1 MTQPTTRA
9 TLKDYAKRKLG
20 HPVVELNIDDDQLED
35 CIDDAL
41 EYFQEYHFDGT
52 YPTFVKIQI
61 SGSTL
66 KIQSN
71 TVFETGETITGGT
84 SGVRATV
91 HEYHSANTT
100 IRYKNPEVKSGGD
113 GNTYYANTTTTF
125 GNAETITGGT
135 SALTATTAAS
145 SAATTGD
152 FDNHYVAIEENVI
165 GIKGVIPFYADTNK
179 STNMFSVNYQ
189 YVLHDLYAMGGMGDF
204 KSYVFTQ
211 QKLSMINDLFSGL
224 PRFRFN
230 RHMDRLYLDINWN
243 ADLKI
248 DDWLIIEA
256 YAIIDPA
263 TYTDVWG
270 DMFLKKYVT
279 SLFKKQWGQNLI
291 KFEGMQLPGGVTLNG
306 RQLYDDA
313 NTEIEKVEEEIQL
326 KYQLPDD
333 FYVG

>member
-1 MTQPTTRA
+1 
-9 TLKDYAKRKLG
+9 
-20 HPVVELNIDDDQLED
+20 
-35 CIDDAL
+35 
-41 EYFQEYHFDGT
+41 
-52 YPTFVKIQI
+52 
-61 SGSTL
+61 
-66 KIQSN
+66 
-71 TVFETGETITGGT
+71 
-84 SGVRATV
+84 VRATV

-100 IRYKNPEVKSGGD
+100 IRYKNPQVKSGGD
-113 GNTYYANTTTTF
+113 GNTYYANTSTTF
-125 GNAETITGGT
+125 GNAETVTGGT

-145 SAATTGD
+145 SATTIGD
-152 FDNHYVAIEENVI
+152 FDNHYVSIDENVI

-211 QKLSMINDLFSGL
+211 QKLNMINDLFSGL

-230 RHMDRLYLDINWN
+230 RHMDRLYLDIDWN
-243 ADLKI
+243 GDLKI

-263 TYTDVWG
+263 TYSDVWG

-313 NTEIEKVEEEIQL
+313 NTEIERVEEEIQL

-333 FYVG
+333 FMIG